1 VIILKFGGIQKTSLI
16 DYPGRISTVL
26 FTLGCNLRCPFC
38 HNWRLVLDP
47 KPILEEEEVLNI
59 LRRRKQYINS
69 IVITGGEPTIHK
81 DLPLFIKKLKDR
93 EYNIKLDTNGFAPEI
108 LEECIPYV
116 DYIAL
121 DVKTTLEKYKLLGA
135 KDISPFLKTIDIL
148 KKNNIDYEFRCT
160 VVPGFIDKENIHK
173 IGEIVKGGKRFVFQ
187 QFIPENTLQKEFTR
201 VKPYNTIYIQNLAK
215 IMKKYVSKIILR
227 I

>member
-1 VIILKFGGIQKTSLI
+1 LKFGGIQKTSLI

-26 FTLGCNLRCPFC
+26 FTVGCNLRCPFC

-47 KPILEEEEVLNI
+47 KPILDEEEVLNI
-59 LRRRKQYINS
+59 LENRRKYINS
-69 IVITGGEPTIHK
+69 IVITGGEPTINR
-81 DLPLFIKKLKDR
+81 DLPSFLKR
-93 EYNIKLDTNGFAPEI
+93 LKEEGYYIKLDTNGMLPDI

-148 KKNNIDYEFRCT
+148 KNSNIDYEFRCT
-160 VVPGFIDKENIHK
+160 VVPGFVSKDNIHK
-173 IGEIVKGGKRFVFQ
+173 IGELVRGCKRFALQ
-187 QFIPENTLQKEFTR
+187 QFVPGDTLDKKYNET
-201 VKPYNTIYIQNLAK
+201 KPYS
-215 IMKKYVSKIILR
+215 KKFIEDLGNIIEEYAQEVFIR